1 MDDRMNVLTLTTSEE
16 DMLTTLERQW
26 PAWLPVSLVSYLAH
40 IEFGVP
46 IRAIGRARA
55 CHASTISRQIGRWEQ
70 LRDDTLIDEALN
82 GLVKTRRRAAGAA
95 KNEDIYS
102 MTLVKPLSQIT
113 PDDETF
119 PNEARRVLRRLSE
132 PGAVLALS
140 GDMEK
145 GVVVRET
152 HSGTTQRTAIV
163 ERALAQALAVK
174 EWIVCAAEGRVARYR
189 ITNAGRT
196 ALNRLLA
203 EAENRASGFAE
214 AASVFEPSGK
224 PCLNRKACYCSGESP
239 LMLLGR
245 RREKDGSLF
254 LEAALVNA
262 GERLREDFELAQ
274 MGPKP
279 APDWAAV
286 IAGGEAAEPAATP
299 AQTPLSAEAASARV
313 AGALRELGPGLGDVA
328 LRCCCLLEG
337 LETAERE
344 LGWSARSGKIVL
356 RIALNRLAQ
365 HYVTVG
371 SSQMI
376 G

>member
-1 MDDRMNVLTLTTSEE
+1 MMLRLTSSEE
-16 DMLTTLERQW
+16 EMLTTLQRQW
-26 PAWLPVSLVSYLAH
+26 PAWLPVSLVAYLAH

-55 CHASTISRQIGRWEQ
+55 RHASTISRQIGRWEQ
-70 LRDDTLIDEALN
+70 LRDERLIDEALN
-82 GLVKTRRRAAGAA
+82 GLVKTRRRAKGAA
-95 KNEDIYS
+95 TNEDNPH
-102 MTLVKPLSQIT
+102 MTLVKPLSHIT
-113 PDDETF
+113 PTDETF
-119 PNEARRVLRRLSE
+119 PSEARRVLRRLSE
-132 PGAVLALS
+132 PGAVLALA

-152 HSGTTQRTAIV
+152 NSGTTQRTAIV
-163 ERALAQALAVK
+163 ERNLAQALAVK
-174 EWIVCAAEGRVARYR
+174 EWISLSGEGRVARYR
-189 ITNAGRT
+189 ITNSGRA

-214 AASVFEPSGK
+214 SASAFEPEGQSSAS
-224 PCLNRKACYCSGESP
+224 RKSRFCGGEPP

-254 LEAALVNA
+254 LTAEHVNA
-262 GERLREDFELAQ
+262 GERLREDYELAQ

-279 APDWAAV
+279 LPDWAAV
-286 IAGGEAAEPAATP
+286 IAGTLEAQT
-299 AQTPLSAEAASARV
+299 AQTPLSVEAATARV
-313 AGALRELGPGLGDVA
+313 TLALRELGPGLGDVA
-328 LRCCCLLEG
+328 LRCCCQLEG

-356 RIALNRLAQ
+356 RIALNRLAE
-365 HYVTVG
+365 HYASVG

>member
-1 MDDRMNVLTLTTSEE
+1 MKTLTSTSTQEN
-16 DMLTTLERQW
+16 MLTMLERQW
-26 PAWLPVSLVSYLAH
+26 PTWLPASLVAYLAH

-55 CHASTISRQIGRWEQ
+55 CHASTISRQISRWEQ
-70 LRDDTLIDEALN
+70 LRDDRLIDEALN
-82 GLVKTRRRAAGAA
+82 GLVKTRRRAACALT
-95 KNEDIYS
+95 NEDNTS
-102 MTLVKPLSQIT
+102 MTLVKPVSQPLT
-113 PDDETF
+113 DDETF
-119 PNEARRVLRRLSE
+119 PAEARRVLRRMSE
-132 PGAVLALS
+132 PGAVLALA

-152 HSGTTQRTAIV
+152 NSGTTQRTAIV

-174 EWIVCAAEGRVARYR
+174 EWINCAAEGRVARYR
-189 ITNAGRT
+189 ITNAGRA

-214 AASVFEPSGK
+214 AASLFEPAGQ
-224 PCLNRKACYCSGESP
+224 PAQQRKARYSGGDSP

-245 RREKDGSLF
+245 RREKDGTLF
-254 LEAALVNA
+254 LSAELVNA
-262 GERLREDFELAQ
+262 GERLREDYELAQ
-274 MGPKP
+274 MGAKP
-279 APDWAAV
+279 APDWDDV
-286 IAGGEAAEPAATP
+286 IAGRAETEASA
-299 AQTPLSAEAASARV
+299 TPLSAEAACARV
-313 AGALRELGPGLGDVA
+313 SLALRELGPGLGEVA

-356 RIALNRLAQ
+356 RIALGRLAR
-365 HYVTVG
+365 HYASVG
-371 SSQMI
+371 NSQMI